1 MSIPD
6 TVLRKAIDIIYM
18 NYDRDRSNTLDKN
31 ELVGCFNQLL
41 KMTGSNSMV
50 NGFIVGQI
58 LKRMDKDGD
67 GKISKP

>member
-6 TVLRKAIDIIYM
+6 TVLRKAIDM
-18 NYDRDRSNTLDKN
+18 LFNQYDRDRSNTLDKN
-31 ELVGCFNQLL
+31 ELVNCFNQLL
-41 KMTGSNSMV
+41 RMVGSNSMV
-50 NGFIVGQI
+50 NSFIVGQI